1 MHTHGIQKNGTDESI
16 CKAEIETWMQR
27 TNVETLNGEG
37 ESGMNLETGVDI
49 YTPVCIKQV
58 ANEDVLYNIGTLPNA
73 LW

>member
-1 MHTHGIQKNGTDESI
+1 MHTHGIRKNGTDESI

-37 ESGMNLETGVDI
+37 ESGMNLEIGIDI
-49 YTPVCIKQV
+49 YTLVCIKQV
-58 ANEDVLYNIGTLPNA
+58 TNEDLLYNIGTLPNA